1 MDEDTE
7 NPVGELIPLLI
18 MVRRNGEF
26 RLEARPVDL
35 KSDIITSDL
44 EEIEQNHE
52 LIERQSCGKLYVDM
66 VRTRYSKKDKVA
78 AAFNQYRSKKRI
90 GKRATRINRVYS
102 EKQIDDY
109 LSLIVEQ
116 HTVKYAASKCG
127 IQPSTAYKLRRIW
140 KENGMTIPV
149 KKLRG
154 QKD

>member
-7 NPVGELIPLLI
+7 NPVGELIPLMI

-35 KSDIITSDL
+35 KSDIIISDL

-52 LIERQSCGKLYVDM
+52 LIERQSY
-66 VRTRYSKKDKVA
+66 KVA

-102 EKQIDDY
+102 EKQIDDF

-149 KKLRG
+149 KKPRG